1 MKVEELLDQIDDMVD
16 KAMSIPLTGG
26 KCLID
31 PDKLRDILDGIR
43 ANLPVEVRQAK
54 AIVADRSEIIADA
67 KKQAEDIVR
76 KSEER
81 ARVLIAQEEITK
93 QAQQQASEMLNQAQ
107 QKAREMRKG
116 AMEFS
121 EDLLRRSEEVLVAN
135 VSEIRKVRTSIRAPK
150 TPVEE

>member
-1 MKVEELLDQIDDMVD
+1 MNIDDILDQMDEMLD
-16 KAMSIPLTGG
+16 KAWNLPLTGG
-26 KCLID
+26 RCVVDAEKVRDLID
-31 PDKLRDILDGIR
+31 DIRL
-43 ANLPVEVRQAK
+43 NLPTEIKQAK
-54 AIVADRSEIIADA
+54 QIVADRTDIISVA
-67 KKQAEDIVR
+67 KAEAESIVR
-76 KSEER
+76 KAEDHAKALVE
-81 ARVLIAQEEITK
+81 QEEITK

-150 TPVEE
+150 APVEE